1 MLGRPVR
8 TDFQVFVQ
16 SGRVPVFSSSEGGF
30 YEELRVIMYY
40 VVIFHNYILFFLLFS
55 FSYSV
60 FCFFCIILFLLF
72 YCFNIAT
79 WEKWMKDS
87 GRRG

>member
-16 SGRVPVFSSSEGGF
+16 SGRVPVFSSSEDGF

-40 VVIFHNYILFFLLFS
+40 VVIFHNYILFFCYFL
-55 FSYSV
+55 SV
-60 FCFFCIILFLLF
+60 ILFFVSFVLYCF
-72 YCFNIAT
+72 YCFIVLILQPG
-79 WEKWMKDS
+79 KS
-87 GRRG
+87 G

>member
-16 SGRVPVFSSSEGGF
+16 SGRVPVFSSSEDGF

-40 VVIFHNYILFFLLFS
+40 VVIFHNYILFFCYFL
-55 FSYSV
+55 SV
-60 FCFFCIILFLLF
+60 ILFFVSFVLYCF

>member
-16 SGRVPVFSSSEGGF
+16 SGRVPVFSSSEDGF

-40 VVIFHNYILFFLLFS
+40 VVIFHNYIPFFY
-55 FSYSV
+55 SYSG
-60 FCFFCIILFLLF
+60 FFCYFVFILR
-72 YCFNIAT
+72 
-79 WEKWMKDS
+79 S
-87 GRRG
+87 GERG

>member
-16 SGRVPVFSSSEGGF
+16 SGRVPVFSSSEDGF
-30 YEELRVIMYY
+30 YEELRGIMYY
-40 VVIFHNYILFFLLFS
+40 VVIFHNYIPFFLNSYSGFFLLLCL
-55 FSYSV
+55 YV
-60 FCFFCIILFLLF
+60 AI
-72 YCFNIAT
+72 
-79 WEKWMKDS
+79 WGKGMKDS

>member
-16 SGRVPVFSSSEGGF
+16 SGRVPVFSSSEDGF

-40 VVIFHNYILFFLLFS
+40 VVIFHNYIPFFIVIP
-55 FSYSV
+55 V
-60 FCFFCIILFLLF
+60 FFVTLSL
-72 YCFNIAT
+72 YCDLGKGDERFRKEGVISSNSML
-79 WEKWMKDS
+79 WMED
-87 GRRG
+87 

>member
-16 SGRVPVFSSSEGGF
+16 SGRVPVFSSSEDGF

-40 VVIFHNYILFFLLFS
+40 VVIFHNYILFLLFS

-60 FCFFCIILFLLF
+60 FLFLLYYIVF
-72 YCFNIAT
+72 IVLLF
-79 WEKWMKDS
+79 
-87 GRRG
+87 

>member
-16 SGRVPVFSSSEGGF
+16 SGRVPVFSSSEDGF

-40 VVIFHNYILFFLLFS
+40 VVIFHNYILFFVIFFQL
-55 FSYSV
+55 
-60 FCFFCIILFLLF
+60 FCFLFLLYYIVF
-72 YCFNIAT
+72 IVLLF
-79 WEKWMKDS
+79 
-87 GRRG
+87 